1 MTDISPIKYGVN
13 YDNILQGDS
22 AGSSNIDISDIALA
36 VGLESMQAYDQKV
49 QGYYE
54 KVHKENVEL
63 ANLNN
68 AMEAAQTNADSPSG
82 KTSDA
87 TFQYTDL
94 STDPPT
100 TKDMSVSDFMDQMGI
115 SRPGDP
121 DNYYDKNEWNTVL
134 SNLKTESDTLSST
147 SQVDMMKLQSL
158 LNKQQQAEAAAS
170 SIMKKAD
177 DAKTDNIRKW

>member
-1 MTDISPIKYGVN
+1 MALV
-13 YDNILQGDS
+13 GDEIIRPS
-22 AGSSNIDISDIALA
+22 TRYVDTAIR
-36 VGLESMQAYDQKV
+36 
-49 QGYYE
+49 
-54 KVHKENVEL
+54 VHKD
-63 ANLNN
+63 AFRPS
-68 AMEAAQTNADSPSG
+68 EAA
-82 KTSDA
+82 
-87 TFQYTDL
+87 FQYTDL

-100 TKDMSVSDFMDQMGI
+100 TKDMSVSDFMEQMGI